1 MLTLVIARGA
11 VPALPAD
18 SRELDAWTT
27 SDGTLVAARAAGGGE
42 RRVVWPGVGTFICAD
57 GSSRVD
63 VWPEPS
69 APLRTVIDTFDRAV
83 HPALLPTRPGYQ
95 ALHASAALV
104 DDVVVG
110 FCGRSGAGKSTL
122 AYAFGQ
128 LGYTHFADDALAI
141 EMAEPIAAVAL
152 PCAPRLRQPAAE
164 HFATLQDPPAVERA
178 ERAPLRAVV
187 LLDRTTDRASE
198 PHLDRLP
205 ATTAFHE
212 ILTHAHCFDPR
223 DREESKRLVEDVLR
237 LAQAIDVYSLRFGS
251 QLDALPSVIR
261 AIAGEI
267 SSVEGRV
274 PVLGHAG

>member
-1 MLTLVIARGA
+1 MFTLAIARGA
-11 VPALPAD
+11 VPAPPAD
-18 SRELDAWTT
+18 SRELDAWT
-27 SDGTLVAARAAGGGE
+27 SDGAFVAALEAGGGE

-69 APLRTVIDTFDRAV
+69 APFRTVIDTFDRAV
-83 HPALLPTRPGYQ
+83 HPALLPTRPGHQ

-104 DDVVVG
+104 DGFAIG

-128 LGYTHFADDALAI
+128 LGYRHFADDALAI
-141 EMAEPIAAVAL
+141 EMAEPIAALAL

-164 HFATLQDPPAVERA
+164 HFATLQDPPAVERPQ
-178 ERAPLRAVV
+178 RAPLRALV
-187 LLDRTTDRASE
+187 LLHRTSGLTSE
-198 PHLDRLP
+198 PRLDRVP

-237 LAQAIDVYSLRFGS
+237 LAQAIDVYSLRFAS
-251 QLDALPSVIR
+251 RLDALPSVVR
-261 AIAGEI
+261 AIAWEI
-267 SSVEGRV
+267 SSVKGRV
-274 PVLGHAG
+274 AVLGHVG